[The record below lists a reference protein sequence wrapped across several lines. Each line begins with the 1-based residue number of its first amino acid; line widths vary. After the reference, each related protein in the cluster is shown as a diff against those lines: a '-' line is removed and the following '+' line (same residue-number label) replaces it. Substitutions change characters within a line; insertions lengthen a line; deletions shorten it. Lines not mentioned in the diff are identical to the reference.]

1 MDEIL
6 LTNVSSLVV
15 PSNKSDKKNAIKNG
29 GNDDDDDENDE
40 EEEEVNN
47 NKELFI
53 AHVVSNNRF
62 ALDLLRAFPVLV
74 PSTQIRTPHI
84 TFLVGWLT
92 TFLFFLSLF
101 LVRYLIHLYKD
112 GSE

>member
-15 PSNKSDKKNAIKNG
+15 PSNKSDKNNAIKNG
-29 GNDDDDDENDE
+29 GGDDDDDDDENDD
-40 EEEEVNN
+40 EEVNN

-53 AHVVSNNRF
+53 AHVVSINRF
-62 ALDLLRAFPVLV
+62 ALDLLCAFFRFRPIKGNTHPTYHL
-74 PSTQIRTPHI
+74 P
-84 TFLVGWLT
+84 FGLT
-92 TFLFFLSLF
+92 DHLPFLFIILSRSLF
-101 LVRYLIHLYKD
+101 HLYKD

>member
-15 PSNKSDKKNAIKNG
+15 PSNKSDKNNAIKNG
-29 GNDDDDDENDE
+29 GNDDVDDDENENYD
-40 EEEEVNN
+40 EEVNN

-62 ALDLLRAFPVLV
+62 ALDLLVCFFSFSSHQRKYA
-74 PSTQIRTPHI
+74 PHI
-84 TFLVGWLT
+84 SP
-92 TFLFFLSLF
+92 SLWA
-101 LVRYLIHLYKD
+101 D
-112 GSE
+112 

>member
-15 PSNKSDKKNAIKNG
+15 PSNKSDKNNAIKNG
-29 GNDDDDDENDE
+29 GDDVVDDDDDDDENDD
-40 EEEEVNN
+40 EEVNS

-62 ALDLLRAFPVLV
+62 ALDLLVC
-74 PSTQIRTPHI
+74 
-84 TFLVGWLT
+84 
-92 TFLFFLSLF
+92 FFCS
-101 LVRYLIHLYKD
+101 RPIKANAHPT
-112 GSE
+112 

>member
-15 PSNKSDKKNAIKNG
+15 PSNKSDKNNAIKNG
-29 GNDDDDDENDE
+29 GDDDDDDDENDD
-40 EEEEVNN
+40 EEVNN

-62 ALDLLRAFPVLV
+62 ALDLLVCFFSFSSHQRKYA
-74 PSTQIRTPHI
+74 PHI
-84 TFLVGWLT
+84 SPSFWAN
-92 TFLFFLSLF
+92 
-101 LVRYLIHLYKD
+101 
-112 GSE
+112 